1 MSSQSD
7 ESQGILL
14 NADIIIYE
22 LPRTDPDYDITVVA
36 QKYFELAESYT
47 INKPN

>member
-1 MSSQSD
+1 MSNPID
-7 ESQGILL
+7 KAQGILL

-22 LPRTDPDYDITVVA
+22 VPRTDPDYDITVVA